1 MDRQPPTNPGV
12 DPQKKNAPAD
22 VAASR
27 EQVFSEEPS
36 TRGMVTSTASES
48 NRYQAFASGRWSLN
62 GLDLEVDMVRDTA
75 TGETLHCVRI
85 RSLFAGFESSSD
97 LGNSSRSLGRLLNA
111 FNDLKARPIRYSLP
125 GQGWAQGFT
134 SAGVVELLTHFV
146 DAAIADKLRQGQRKY
161 LPMFRA
167 IEKALV
173 GEAIDSIISRACGSV
188 TSDTEAWQ
196 RIASRLEAELTKAV
210 AQNAETAALV
220 RTINEQLVESR
231 KSLEEMKA
239 EHAELLDNATKVR
252 KSKADRI
259 LANIREA
266 GRLTAKA
273 TKRKYSA
280 CRLEI
285 EGFVRAKARFPRDAK
300 CSFAS
305 APDHVLDDALLA
317 SEQELARAITYYN
330 SVMQEPLPFKKRGAR

>member
-1 MDRQPPTNPGV
+1 
-12 DPQKKNAPAD
+12 
-22 VAASR
+22 
-27 EQVFSEEPS
+27 
-36 TRGMVTSTASES
+36 MVTSTASES

-62 GLDLEVDMVRDTA
+62 GLDLEVDMIRDTA

-173 GEAIDSIISRACGSV
+173 GEAIDSIISRACASLKT
-188 TSDTEAWQ
+188 TS
-196 RIASRLEAELTKAV
+196 I
-210 AQNAETAALV
+210 
-220 RTINEQLVESR
+220 
-231 KSLEEMKA
+231 
-239 EHAELLDNATKVR
+239 
-252 KSKADRI
+252 
-259 LANIREA
+259 
-266 GRLTAKA
+266 GRN
-273 TKRKYSA
+273 
-280 CRLEI
+280 
-285 EGFVRAKARFPRDAK
+285 
-300 CSFAS
+300 AS
-305 APDHVLDDALLA
+305 ARD
-317 SEQELARAITYYN
+317 
-330 SVMQEPLPFKKRGAR
+330 